1 MSMASK
7 KPLSREFLLNR
18 GFCCNNGCVN
28 CPYKTKNT
36 MNNQFF
42 YTRKE
47 LKSGTPENPVY
58 NEFRDSF
65 NMNKVVRSLTI
76 EDGRALILLD
86 DLHERA
92 QEVPDVDPRTNKV
105 KGVKRQKNTFQSE
118 IYLEPEDAERFFK
131 LTSIG

>member
-1 MSMASK
+1 MK
-7 KPLSREFLLNR
+7 
-18 GFCCNNGCVN
+18 
-28 CPYKTKNT
+28 
-36 MNNQFF
+36 NQFF

-65 NMNKVVRSLTI
+65 NMDKVVRSLSI
-76 EDGRALILLD
+76 EDGRVLILLD

-92 QEVPDVDPRTNKV
+92 QEVPDIDPKTNRV

-118 IYLEPEDAERFFK
+118 IYLEPEDAQRFFEF
-131 LTSIG
+131 TSIC

>member
-1 MSMASK
+1 MK
-7 KPLSREFLLNR
+7 QTYQDLENFKP
-18 GFCCNNGCVN
+18 
-28 CPYKTKNT
+28 NT
-36 MNNQFF
+36 MTNQFF

-65 NMNKVVRSLTI
+65 NINKVVRSLTI
-76 EDGRALILLD
+76 EDGRVLVLLD

-92 QEVPDVDPRTNKV
+92 QEVPDVDPKTNRV

-118 IYLEPEDAERFFK
+118 IYLEPEDAKRFYD

>member
-1 MSMASK
+1 MK
-7 KPLSREFLLNR
+7 
-18 GFCCNNGCVN
+18 
-28 CPYKTKNT
+28 
-36 MNNQFF
+36 NQFF

-65 NMNKVVRSLTI
+65 NINKVIRSIAI
-76 EDGRALILLD
+76 EDGRVLVLID

-118 IYLEPEDAERFFK
+118 IYLEPEDVERFYNA
-131 LTSIG
+131 TSI

>member
-1 MSMASK
+1 MK
-7 KPLSREFLLNR
+7 
-18 GFCCNNGCVN
+18 
-28 CPYKTKNT
+28 
-36 MNNQFF
+36 NQFF

-65 NMNKVVRSLTI
+65 NINKVIRSVAI
-76 EDGRALILLD
+76 EDGRIMILLD

-92 QEVPDVDPRTNKV
+92 QEVPEIDPRTNKV

-118 IYLEPEDAERFFK
+118 IYLEGADVERFYQA
-131 LTSIG
+131 TNV

>member
-1 MSMASK
+1 MK
-7 KPLSREFLLNR
+7 
-18 GFCCNNGCVN
+18 
-28 CPYKTKNT
+28 
-36 MNNQFF
+36 NQFF

-65 NMNKVVRSLTI
+65 NINKVIRSVAI
-76 EDGRALILLD
+76 EDGRVMILLD

-105 KGVKRQKNTFQSE
+105 KGMKRQKNTFQSE
-118 IYLEPEDAERFFK
+118 IYLEGEDVERFYNV
-131 LTSIG
+131 TSI

>member
-1 MSMASK
+1 MK
-7 KPLSREFLLNR
+7 
-18 GFCCNNGCVN
+18 
-28 CPYKTKNT
+28 
-36 MNNQFF
+36 NQFF

-65 NMNKVVRSLTI
+65 NINKVIRSVAI
-76 EDGRALILLD
+76 EDGRIMILLD

-92 QEVPDVDPRTNKV
+92 QEVPEIDPRTNKV

-118 IYLEPEDAERFFK
+118 IYLEGADVERFYQA
-131 LTSIG
+131 TSV

>member
-1 MSMASK
+1 MK
-7 KPLSREFLLNR
+7 
-18 GFCCNNGCVN
+18 
-28 CPYKTKNT
+28 
-36 MNNQFF
+36 NQFF

-65 NMNKVVRSLTI
+65 NVEKVVRSLEI
-76 EDGRALILLD
+76 EDGRVLVLLD

-105 KGVKRQKNTFQSE
+105 KGVKRQRNTFQSE
-118 IYLEPEDAERFFK
+118 IYLEPEDAKRFYEA
-131 LTSIG
+131 TSI